1 MAPPAPA
8 EDAAA
13 AVAAAP
19 PPAPPVAPQPVAPP
33 AWSVPP
39 APPVAPQPVAP
50 TAWSVASPGA
60 ATPASASGPYYQ
72 AAPGTPGA
80 PVATIAGIKITPRM
94 LAIGG
99 IVLAVIVGAYLF
111 MNMNSN
117 SGGITFTPSTL
128 SCSTPVTFTQSA
140 HLPSSVKAG
149 DTVTIMMDGKS
160 AGPTTVSA
168 SGTDVTQQP
177 DGSWVIVS
185 MTAPSEMQSICAA
198 GGSSGGFNI
207 LTPGTHTMQV
217 LDASGKVLAKGSY
230 TVTP

>member
-1 MAPPAPA
+1 
-8 EDAAA
+8 
-13 AVAAAP
+13 
-19 PPAPPVAPQPVAPP
+19 
-33 AWSVPP
+33 
-39 APPVAPQPVAP
+39 
-50 TAWSVASPGA
+50 
-60 ATPASASGPYYQ
+60 
-72 AAPGTPGA
+72 
-80 PVATIAGIKITPRM
+80 M

-128 SCSTPVTFTQSA
+128 SCSSPVAFTTTA
-140 HLPSSVKAG
+140 HLPASVKAG
-149 DTVTIMMDGKS
+149 DNVTITLDGKQVTS
-160 AGPTTVSA
+160 GPVS
-168 SGTDVTQQP
+168 SVSDLIQQP
-177 DGSWVIVS
+177 DGSWTS
-185 MTAPSEMQSICAA
+185 TSTTSPSTMQSICAA